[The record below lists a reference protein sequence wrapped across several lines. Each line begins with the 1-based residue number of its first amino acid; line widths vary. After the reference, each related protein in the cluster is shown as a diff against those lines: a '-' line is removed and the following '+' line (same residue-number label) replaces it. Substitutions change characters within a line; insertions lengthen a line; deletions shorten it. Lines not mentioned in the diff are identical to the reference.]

1 MDYYRLLLDH
11 FWTEGQY
18 VIIPLAVHLFDYW
31 QPIEP
36 MSHEDL
42 TPTERAFLIGV
53 HMAAEHCI
61 TNAQLMRSFGL
72 SASGAYRL
80 MTRLSRIAPMVR
92 DNGDWRLLHAES
104 RETSLPASGLPG
116 ADD

>member
-1 MDYYRLLLDH
+1 MDYYYP
-11 FWTEGQY
+11 WTESRC
-18 VIIPLAVHLFDYW
+18 VIISLAVQLIR

-36 MSHEDL
+36 MNHEDL